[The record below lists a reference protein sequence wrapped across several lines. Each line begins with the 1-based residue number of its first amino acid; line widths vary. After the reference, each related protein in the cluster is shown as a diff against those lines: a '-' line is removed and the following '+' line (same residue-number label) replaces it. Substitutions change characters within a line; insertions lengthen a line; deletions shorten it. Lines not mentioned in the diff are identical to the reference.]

1 MNPAIRAYLRDLGNE
16 LSPQMIQSTQR
27 FFAERF
33 VGINPDTAIGRDHAY
48 GPDERHRLDVF
59 TSASAKTSGAAA
71 AAAGLRPVLVFVH
84 GGGFVMGDKRMP
96 DMPFYDN
103 VGHFAVSSGYV
114 GVTMTYRLAP
124 AHPWPA
130 GSEDVA
136 AAVRWLKANIAG
148 YGGDSRRIFLVGQ
161 SAGAAHV
168 AGYVAQPRFHLQ
180 EGVGIAGALLLS
192 GIYDIAQAD
201 PNPFQQAYYGEAR
214 TNWSQFSTLEGL
226 LATQLPLLFT
236 VSEFDGADF
245 QRQAALLV
253 GGFARVQAR
262 FPRLHWLAGHN
273 HISPVLGFG
282 TPADSLGAL
291 VQSFI
296 ATVMM

>member
-1 MNPAIRAYLRDLGNE
+1 MNPAIRAYLRDLGHE
-16 LSPQMIQSTQR
+16 LSPHMIQSTQR

-33 VGINPDTAIGRDHAY
+33 VGINPDSVISRDHTY

-59 TSASAKTSGAAA
+59 TSASARST
-71 AAAGLRPVLVFVH
+71 AAGSALRPVLVFVH

-103 VGHFAVSSGYV
+103 VGHCAVGSGYV

-124 AHPWPA
+124 AHPWPS

-136 AAVRWLKANIAG
+136 AAVRWLKANIARH
-148 YGGDSRRIFLVGQ
+148 GGDPQRIFLMGQ

-168 AGYVAQPRFHLQ
+168 AGYVAHPRFQLP
-180 EGVGIAGALLLS
+180 EGPGIAGALLLS

-214 TNWSQFSTLEGL
+214 SNWPECSTLEGL
-226 LATQLPLLFT
+226 LVTRLPLLFT
-236 VSEFDGADF
+236 VSEFDGPDF
-245 QRQAALLV
+245 QKQAALLV
-253 GGFARVQAR
+253 DGFARVQAR
-262 FPRLHWLAGHN
+262 FPPLHWLAGHN
-273 HISPVLGFG
+273 HISPVLGLG
-282 TPADSLGAL
+282 APADSLGPM
-291 VQSFI
+291 VQSFV
-296 ATVMM
+296 ATVVA